1 MTIGKHLTPQVE
13 EVNDLRERGMLS
25 TQINHQHNGQNVL
38 LRRKIKIAQHIG
50 GTKHTH
56 IPTYNPTKIP
66 TLNPSG
72 YPTQTP
78 THIPSENPTFNPS
91 KQPTLNPSENPPSKP

>member
-50 GTKHTH
+50 GTK
-56 IPTYNPTKIP
+56 PTKWWDINYDKHLLIGAA
-66 TLNPSG
+66 TYGVSNWDNIRQDKSLG
-72 YPTQTP
+72 
-78 THIPSENPTFNPS
+78 FM
-91 KQPTLNPSENPPSKP
+91 KKKK